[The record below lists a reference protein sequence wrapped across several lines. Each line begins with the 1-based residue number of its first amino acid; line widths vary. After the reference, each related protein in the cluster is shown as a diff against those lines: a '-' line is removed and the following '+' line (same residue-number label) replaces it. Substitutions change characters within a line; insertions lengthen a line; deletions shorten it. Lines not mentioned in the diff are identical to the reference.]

1 MELTNRQENEIETP
15 LTPGTLAIDLGNS
28 TTVVSFQGEKD
39 SQATL
44 LDLFPISRSPGEVPS
59 LIWYPSEKESN
70 CLIGQEVIEAGL
82 ASSSEENLSSDF
94 KRWIGAT
101 DTQNINKSNIT
112 PEKAGELLI
121 QRVWQ
126 SLPKDLFVKRLVLT
140 APVETYKEYRAW
152 LNNVCNDLPIDEIAL
167 VDEPTAAAMGAGLN
181 AGSKIMVV
189 DIGGSTID
197 ISLVGLEGGE
207 GKAEPIAQLIKFK
220 GENLEGRS
228 KQILRCAKV
237 LGKAGQRLGGRDIDR
252 WIANNQYPQDKIT
265 EQLLNAAERL
275 KCRLSKINIKST
287 EHLLEVEKEND
298 SNKVIYEL
306 TLSRKELEE
315 ILTEKGLLKI
325 VSDLLDKTL
334 DMGELN
340 GCKPADITGVVLV
353 GGGAHIPIIQRLL
366 EEKIQPTPLLKPP
379 PIEAVA
385 LGALYLTPGV
395 TIKDVL
401 QYGVSLRCWDQKSS
415 KHIWH
420 PLFLPG
426 HPWPTSKPLELILSA
441 SKVDQAEIELVIGEP
456 ELYGSY
462 EVKYLNGVPTIEK
475 NPNDPKVIP
484 WREEIL
490 QIALNPLGQP
500 GEDCVK
506 LNFNINKNA
515 ELEIEGKDIR
525 SQEIFLRKIV
535 GKVK

>member
-401 QYGVSLRCWDQKSS
+401 QYGVSLRCWDQARK
-415 KHIWH
+415 KHFWH
-420 PLFLPG
+420 PLFLSG
-426 HPWPTSKPLELILSA
+426 QPWPTQNGLEIVLSASINNQTSLELI
-441 SKVDQAEIELVIGEP
+441 IGEP
-456 ELYGSY
+456 NEEGGQEVIY
-462 EVKYLNGVPTIEK
+462 ENGIPIVKDMPNEKKVSPWSDSPLSIE
-475 NPNDPKVIP
+475 
-484 WREEIL
+484 
-490 QIALNPLGQP
+490 LNPP
-500 GEDCVK
+500 GT
-506 LNFNINKNA
+506 A
-515 ELEIEGKDIR
+515 GKDCIKITFNVDINSQLTMEGIDLR
-525 SQEIFLRKIV
+525 SKEIIQKKLLGSVR
-535 GKVK
+535 